1 MTDKILIELLELI
14 GPGEDDPLVD
24 VGKSVD
30 TLLDEMDALQ
40 AEPTWLDYEKIIQ
53 DDLMKYIDNPSRPTA
68 MEKMAMLDKLS
79 GDINFYDKWLEQR
92 NEDNLFY
99 EEVINT
105 QTEALPMEKA
115 QEVVDF
121 LFRELGD
128 GDEDEKREFLEDF
141 ETNGSI
147 ADMARESGTLPAE
160 WDEFATMV
168 EETVGEAIEMQEVN
182 LSLSS
187 LEMPYWA
194 VDAGMQ
200 PISAQTLAADGELT
214 FGGAVQDWAL
224 LPALDELAMGA
235 LGGVVGAAVS
245 ELFVKSFT
253 PLVNNI
259 IWIAQGHDPFKLGT
273 MTDET
278 AGMIQ
283 GQLDYVLGEEA
294 QQEIKIMQ
302 YYQRHE
308 TYVWVFDDGTEL
320 EDHHL
325 PMGYHMGVAF
335 SSSNLP
341 STGLWIFGRVLVAE
355 GRKVGYPDH
364 SHELII
370 AIKPCATTTT
380 HTIDDNNRIFWVD
393 LRTAR
398 MVGNTD
404 TNRLLCSSQN
414 MNKLVFRRNVWDFDF
429 PEAATGVVQE
439 DYFSPDISPEKAKEM
454 NEMFS
459 DPSPQTIP
467 EMGITM
473 DGEGLDI
480 TENLLTSMGVV
491 KLDMFHDP
499 NNAFFKRQE
508 KTGGNYWDGDKWQ
521 VAHYDSLHN
530 LIKVGDTVR
539 WLVRGQMK
547 EAQIQ
552 KFVGD
557 DGNTPGTSLMVEGV
571 QKMNNS
577 VTKVVKN
584 PNLAGAPTEQQIDDW
599 NMAYDNTDA
608 ILPSPTVSL
617 SPTPAEQA
625 AIDWTPDGWRLGKK
639 GWTSPDNHYF
649 LFEDIDQ
656 AKERQEELVGEPQHF
671 DRYNQVLRVGQLVN
685 NGFHSF
691 GTIQYFIPFKPTGWT
706 WTSNGMMWAPGNRH
720 FGADQLENAKRHYK
734 QQGGLHP
741 EFQSVIRL
749 IDMRKGGTLDIWET
763 EAIAGVERFV
773 PISQNPDLKDWLVM
787 LADVPNSF
795 GGTNDPKNR
804 FWHYLSPDN
813 LWFDPMDTD
822 GIERHVAE
830 LKILTPMEPP
840 PPSKPEEV
848 PPQTIVE
855 AVYLPPVHEAFSES
869 TTWGQRRALPE
880 VPQLI
885 PEELGGLYVPEVPTP
900 GDDESTD
907 DEKDQPEDV
916 QEFSVMLPAFL
927 VLCGIVVAYS
937 AS

>member
-30 TLLDEMDALQ
+30 TLLGEMDALQ

-68 MEKMAMLDKLS
+68 MEKMTMLDKLS
-79 GDINFYDKWLEQR
+79 GDISFYDKWLEQR

-105 QTEALPMEKA
+105 QTEAMPMEKA
-115 QEVVDF
+115 QEVVEF
-121 LFRELGD
+121 LFQELED
-128 GDEDEKREFLEDF
+128 GDEDEKLEFLEGF

-147 ADMARESGTLPAE
+147 ADMARDSGTLPAE

-168 EETVGEAIEMQEVN
+168 EETVGEAVEMQEVN

-194 VDAGMQ
+194 VDEGMQ

-224 LPALDELAMGA
+224 LPMLDELAMGA
-235 LGGVVGAAVS
+235 IGMGAGFLVT
-245 ELFVKSFT
+245 ELFVQAFT

-278 AGMIQ
+278 AGIIQ

-294 QQEIKIMQ
+294 QKEIKIMQ

-320 EDHHL
+320 EDEHL

-380 HTIDDNNRIFWVD
+380 HTIDDDNRIFWVD

-398 MVGNTD
+398 MVGNTS

-429 PEAATGVVQE
+429 PEAATGVDVVQE
-439 DYFSPDISPEKAKEM
+439 DYFSPEKLEEM
-454 NEMFS
+454 NQMFS
-459 DPSPQTIP
+459 DPSPQNIP
-467 EMGITM
+467 SMGITM
-473 DGEGLDI
+473 DGEAIDATKEILE
-480 TENLLTSMGVV
+480 TMGAIEV
-491 KLDMFHDP
+491 DMFHDP

-508 KTGGNYWDGDKWQ
+508 KVGANYWDGDKWQ
-521 VAHYDSLHN
+521 VSHYDSMHN
-530 LIKVGDTVR
+530 LIKVGETVE

-547 EAQIQ
+547 QAQIQ
-552 KFVGD
+552 KFIGD
-557 DGNTPGTSLMVEGV
+557 EGNTAGSSLMVNGDTHA
-571 QKMNNS
+571 NNR
-577 VTKVVKN
+577 VTKVVKISD
-584 PNLAGAPTEQQIDDW
+584 AGAPTDQQLEDW
-599 NMAYDNTDA
+599 NVTYDNTDA
-608 ILPSPTVSL
+608 ILPSPTASL

-639 GWTSPDNHYF
+639 GWTSPDLHYF
-649 LFEDIDQ
+649 LFENIDQ
-656 AKERQEELVGEPQHF
+656 AKERQEMLVGEPQHY

-691 GTIQYFIPFKPTGWT
+691 GTIQYFIPFMPVGWT
-706 WTSNGMMWAPGNRH
+706 WTSNGQMWAPGQRH
-720 FGADQLENAKRHYK
+720 FGKDQLASAKKHYASE
-734 QQGGLHP
+734 GGLNP
-741 EFQSVIRL
+741 EFQSAIRL
-749 IDMRKGGTLDIWET
+749 RDMRSGGTLDIWET

-773 PISQNPDLKDWLVM
+773 PISQNPDLKNWLVM
-787 LADVPNSF
+787 MADVPNDF

-822 GIERHVAE
+822 GLERHVAE
-830 LKILTPMEPP
+830 LKLLTPMEPP

-848 PPQTIVE
+848 PPQTIVPPE

-880 VPQLI
+880 ITQLI
-885 PEELGGLYVPEVPTP
+885 PEELGGLYVPVVPTP